1 MFQSYELKE
10 NMSPTKE
17 ELLKC
22 TKEVKKVEAVKRA
35 RSKRSRG
42 RRKRLREASGS
53 FFKNC
58 KSEKVG
64 EYVRGRQE
72 GSRRREGE
80 KNRDRRHGIKDVL
93 FFLIFTCADFRF
105 MCWRQ
110 I

>member
-1 MFQSYELKE
+1 M
-10 NMSPTKE
+10 
-17 ELLKC
+17 
-22 TKEVKKVEAVKRA
+22 A
-35 RSKRSRG
+35 G
-42 RRKRLREASGS
+42 GSGS

-93 FFLIFTCADFRF
+93 FLKFFFLYLPVLISGSCAGEESESSYCAVQEMGRLGP
-105 MCWRQ
+105 
-110 I
+110 

>member
-1 MFQSYELKE
+1 M
-10 NMSPTKE
+10 
-17 ELLKC
+17 
-22 TKEVKKVEAVKRA
+22 V
-35 RSKRSRG
+35 G
-42 RRKRLREASGS
+42 GSGS

-93 FFLIFTCADFRF
+93 FFKSFVFNIYLC
-105 MCWRQ
+105 
-110 I
+110 

>member
-1 MFQSYELKE
+1 M
-10 NMSPTKE
+10 
-17 ELLKC
+17 
-22 TKEVKKVEAVKRA
+22 EV
-35 RSKRSRG
+35 
-42 RRKRLREASGS
+42 

-93 FFLIFTCADFRF
+93 FFKPFFIGPESDHWECLSVTD
-105 MCWRQ
+105 
-110 I
+110 

>member
-1 MFQSYELKE
+1 MT
-10 NMSPTKE
+10 M
-17 ELLKC
+17 
-22 TKEVKKVEAVKRA
+22 A
-35 RSKRSRG
+35 G
-42 RRKRLREASGS
+42 GSGS

-80 KNRDRRHGIKDVL
+80 KNRDRRHEIKDVHFL
-93 FFLIFTCADFRF
+93 KSFFLIFTCADFRF
-105 MCWRQ
+105 MCLRR